1 MENKEKKQMLT
12 TELTK
17 EKGGRSAGMIQDMSI
32 NGIKLHLAQNGTGGP
47 VIFWG
52 MYPHQQN
59 EVEHL
64 WKSLLE
70 LVPHIDRTFGVKDR
84 EHWLMGYSLAGL
96 FALWAA
102 YESDVFSGIVC
113 CSGSL
118 WFPDWDHYVR
128 NHVIQSK
135 CSVYLSLGGKEEKAK
150 NKVMAAV
157 GDRTRAQEGLLQED
171 SMVESV
177 VLEWNAG
184 GHFADAGKRLAKGV
198 KWMFGVK
205 SGL

>member
-70 LVPHIDRTFGVKDR
+70 LVPEQNFLLVAFQVEDWNRAGTGTFHRGKQR
-84 EHWLMGYSLAGL
+84 LYSERKA
-96 FALWAA
+96 
-102 YESDVFSGIVC
+102 S
-113 CSGSL
+113 
-118 WFPDWDHYVR
+118 PD
-128 NHVIQSK
+128 
-135 CSVYLSLGGKEEKAK
+135 
-150 NKVMAAV
+150 KV
-157 GDRTRAQEGLLQED
+157 
-171 SMVESV
+171 
-177 VLEWNAG
+177 
-184 GHFADAGKRLAKGV
+184 
-198 KWMFGVK
+198 
-205 SGL
+205 